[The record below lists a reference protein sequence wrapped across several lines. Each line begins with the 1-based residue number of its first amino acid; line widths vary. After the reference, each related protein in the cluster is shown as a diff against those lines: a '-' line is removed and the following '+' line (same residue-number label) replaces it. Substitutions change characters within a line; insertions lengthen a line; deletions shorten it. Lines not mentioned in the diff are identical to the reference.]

1 MRSSLGNVVEL
12 MILGQ
17 RLVIKSDEDGE
28 YIRKVEEYLN
38 TKIREVREK
47 TKAVATL
54 DLALLVA
61 LNVTGELLK
70 AKEDLDS
77 IESRSEELSR
87 QIADSL
93 RQVTARMP

>member
-1 MRSSLGNVVEL
+1 MGNVVEL
-12 MILGQ
+12 TILGQ

-28 YIRKVEEYLN
+28 YIRNVEEYLN
-38 TKIREVREK
+38 SKIREVREK

-70 AKEDLDS
+70 AREDLDG
-77 IESRSEELSR
+77 IEDRSRQLNR
-87 QIADSL
+87 QIAERL
-93 RQVTARMP
+93 P

>member
-1 MRSSLGNVVEL
+1 MRSSLGNVIEL

-17 RLVIKSDEDGE
+17 KLVIKSDEDSE
-28 YIRKVEEYLN
+28 YIRNVEEYLN
-38 TKIREVREK
+38 TRIREVREK

-61 LNVTGELLK
+61 LNVTGELIK

-77 IESRSEELSR
+77 IESRSEELSKR
-87 QIADSL
+87 VADSIRL
-93 RQVTARMP
+93 VSAKMP

>member
-1 MRSSLGNVVEL
+1 MGNVIEL

-17 RLVIKSDEDGE
+17 RLVIKSDEDSD
-28 YIRKVEEYLN
+28 YIRNVEEYLN
-38 TKIREVREK
+38 TRIREVREK

-61 LNVTGELLK
+61 LNVTGELIK

-87 QIADSL
+87 QIAERIS
-93 RQVTARMP
+93 